1 MGAYLG
7 VDIGGTS
14 VKWALVD
21 DDFEMLDRGD
31 VPTAFSS
38 SDEVIQAIADIASKH
53 AGTINAVGVSA
64 PGLIFEDDP
73 DGTIYHGGALT
84 YMHECPIGR
93 VLCEK
98 LGVPVAVR
106 NDGKA
111 CAMGEYAVGA
121 LKGAR
126 VGVVLAIGTGI
137 GGGVV
142 VNGSVLH
149 GTHCFAGEFSMMR
162 NDITEPLTIPNTFS
176 DLCGWMGLRRFV
188 LEAKGLADDPS
199 YAEVDGRAIFE
210 WIDSGDADAR
220 RGLDAYAAVFAG
232 RLFNMQCVLDPDVF
246 AIAGGISCHDV
257 LIEAIEE
264 ALAEQRKAYT
274 GPLDAMPLPRVTRA
288 TLGNDANLY
297 GAVQE
302 ARKLLV

>member
-21 DDFEMLDRGD
+21 DAFNIIDRGD
-31 VPTAFSS
+31 TPTDFSTS
-38 SDEVIQAIADIASKH
+38 EEVVQAIVDIANAH
-53 AGTINAVGVSA
+53 AGSFEAVGVSA

-93 VLCEK
+93 ILREK

-121 LKGAR
+121 LKGTR
-126 VGVVLAIGTGI
+126 VGVVMAIGTGI

-142 VNGSVLH
+142 IDGNVLH

-162 NDITEPLTIPNTFS
+162 NDAASPLTIPNTFS

-188 LEAKGLADDPS
+188 LEAKGLVNDPT
-199 YAEVDGRAIFE
+199 YAEVDGRTIFE
-210 WIDSGDADAR
+210 WIDGGDEDAR
-220 RGLDAYAAVFAG
+220 RGLDAYANAFAG
-232 RLFNMQCVLDPDVF
+232 RLFNLQCVLDPDVF
-246 AIAGGISCHDV
+246 AIAGGISCHDA
-257 LIEAIEE
+257 LIEAIER
-264 ALAEQRKAYT
+264 AIVEQRKAYT
-274 GPLDAMPLPRVTRA
+274 GPLDAMPLPRITRA

-302 ARKLLV
+302 ARKLLA

>member
-38 SDEVIQAIADIASKH
+38 SDEVIQAITDIASKH

-93 VLCEK
+93 VLREK

-142 VNGSVLH
+142 IDGSVLH

-162 NDITEPLTIPNTFS
+162 NDIAKPLTMPNTFS
-176 DLCGWMGLRRFV
+176 DVCGWMGLRRFV
-188 LEAKGLADDPS
+188 LEAKGVGDDPA
-199 YAEVDGRAIFE
+199 YAEVDGRTIFE
-210 WIDSGDADAR
+210 WIDSGDEDAR
-220 RGLDAYAAVFAG
+220 RGLDAYAGVFAG

-246 AIAGGISCHDV
+246 AIAGGISCHDA
-257 LIEAIEE
+257 LIDAIEK
-264 ALAEQRKAYT
+264 ALAEQRRAYT

>member
-21 DDFEMLDRGD
+21 DAFTILDRGD
-31 VPTAFSS
+31 TPTVFSS
-38 SDEVIQAIADIASKH
+38 SDEVVQAIVDIAWAH
-53 AGTINAVGVSA
+53 AGKLQALGVSA

-84 YMHECPIGR
+84 YMHECPVGR
-93 VLCEK
+93 ILREE
-98 LGVPVAVR
+98 LGIPVAVR

-137 GGGVV
+137 GGGIVID
-142 VNGSVLH
+142 GSVLH

-162 NDITEPLTIPNTFS
+162 NDITRPLTIPNTFS
-176 DLCGWMGLRRFV
+176 DVCGWMGLRRFV
-188 LEAKGLADDPS
+188 LEAKGLADDPA
-199 YAEVDGRAIFE
+199 YADVDGRTIFA
-210 WIDSGDADAR
+210 WIDGGDEDAR
-220 RGLDAYAAVFAG
+220 RGLDAYAGVFAG
-232 RLFNMQCVLDPDVF
+232 RLFNMQCILDPDVF
-246 AIAGGISCHDV
+246 AIAGGISCHDA
-257 LIEAIEE
+257 LIEAIEH
-264 ALAEQRKAYT
+264 AVAEQRRAYT

-302 ARKLLV
+302 ARKLLG

>member
-21 DDFEMLDRGD
+21 DDFNMIDRGD
-31 VPTAFSS
+31 TPTAFSS
-38 SDEVIQAIADIASKH
+38 SEEVVRAICDIAQTH
-53 AGTINAVGVSA
+53 AGAFAAVGVSA
-64 PGLIFEDDP
+64 PGLIFEEDP

-93 VLCEK
+93 ILREE

-106 NDGKA
+106 NDGKP

-121 LKGAR
+121 LKGTR

-142 VNGSVLH
+142 INGSVLH

-162 NDITEPLTIPNTFS
+162 NDIAEPLTMANTFS

-188 LEAKGLADDPS
+188 LEAKGLADDPA
-199 YAEVDGRAIFE
+199 YTKVDGRTIFE

-220 RGLDAYAAVFAG
+220 RGLDAYAAAFAG

-246 AIAGGISCHDV
+246 AIAGGISCHDA

-264 ALAEQRKAYT
+264 ALAEQRRAYT

-302 ARKLLV
+302 ARKLLG

>member
-199 YAEVDGRAIFE
+199 YAEVDGRGIFE

>member
-21 DDFEMLDRGD
+21 DEFKMVDRGD
-31 VPTAFSS
+31 IPTAFSS
-38 SDEVIQAIADIASKH
+38 SDEAVQAIVDIAQAH
-53 AGTINAVGVSA
+53 EGAFDAVGVSA
-64 PGLIFEDDP
+64 PGLIYEDDP
-73 DGTIYHGGALT
+73 NGTIYHGGALT
-84 YMHECPIGR
+84 YMHECPLGR
-93 VLCEK
+93 LLRER

-111 CAMGEYAVGA
+111 CALGEYAVGA
-121 LKGAR
+121 LKEAR

-142 VNGSVLH
+142 INGSVLH

-162 NDITEPLTIPNTFS
+162 TDAAKPLSIPNTFS

-188 LEAKGLADDPS
+188 LEAKGLEGDPAYADI
-199 YAEVDGRAIFE
+199 DGRTLFE
-210 WIDSGDADAR
+210 WIDGGDEDAR
-220 RGLDAYAAVFAG
+220 RGLDAYANAFAG
-232 RLFNMQCVLDPDVF
+232 RLFNLQCVLDPDVF
-246 AIAGGISCHDV
+246 AIAGGISCHDA
-257 LIEAIEE
+257 LIEAIER
-264 ALAEQRKAYT
+264 AVAEQRRAYT
-274 GPLDAMPLPRVTRA
+274 GPLDAMPMPRITRA

-302 ARKLLV
+302 ARKLLA